1 MKKLLLAG
9 LMSLSLGMGWCSPAQ
24 GAEEYGFLGLFEP
37 PVKGRDYLC
46 RDYQMEHFPL
56 LERKE
61 YGEAAKN
68 FRDKHKN
75 ESPSPILLEPDKA
88 AIVYRYKTFMP
99 GFNCEKEV
107 LGVATGLDV
116 EEARKELADR
126 VAKNP
131 KAFRSRPEIV
141 FTWNGGEYKKTI
153 KRNYGGLEITFTAYN
168 TGSGARLTAQGV
180 NTRKDKAA
188 AFVFIIGGK
197 QGKPMTVPPGGKFN
211 YNIGK
216 AELDFFEV
224 YVQYREPEESSKG
237 VIDLGIDLGK
247 EYIKG
252 KVGTK
257 DGRLKGMDD
266 MTTMG
271 VRG

>member
-9 LMSLSLGMGWCSPAQ
+9 LTSLSLGMGWCSPAQ

-37 PVKGRDYLC
+37 PVKGRDYWC
-46 RDYQMEHFPL
+46 RDVQMEHFPL
-56 LERKE
+56 TDRKE
-61 YGEAAKN
+61 FSEASKN
-68 FRDKHKN
+68 FRDTHKN
-75 ESPSPILLEPDKA
+75 ESPNPIFLEPDKA
-88 AIVYRYKTFMP
+88 AIVYRYKTFKS

-107 LGVATGLDV
+107 LSVATGLDV
-116 EEARKELADR
+116 EDARKELADR
-126 VAKNP
+126 VEKNP
-131 KAFRSRPEIV
+131 KAFRNRPEIV

-153 KRNYGGLEITFTAYN
+153 KRNYDGLEITFTAYN
-168 TGSGARLTAQGV
+168 AGSGARLTAQGV
-180 NTRKDKAA
+180 NTRRDKAA
-188 AFVFIIGGK
+188 AFVFIVGGK

-216 AELDFFEV
+216 ADLDFFEV

-237 VIDLGIDLGK
+237 VIDLGK